1 MDKQYQE
8 LHEEC
13 KEILKEERGGWGH
26 LNDPGKAL
34 GYISNILYKDG
45 RGLWA
50 RLGYHPMRTPETY
63 IEVLLKEASKEI
75 EPFGHPSRSASHALT
90 VFTL

>member
-1 MDKQYQE
+1 MIQVKP
-8 LHEEC
+8 L
-13 KEILKEERGGWGH
+13 
-26 LNDPGKAL
+26 AT
-34 GYISNILYKDG
+34 ISNILYKDG

-50 RLGYHPMRTPETY
+50 RLGFHPMRMPETY

-75 EPFGHPSRSASHALT
+75 EPFGHPSRSISHELT